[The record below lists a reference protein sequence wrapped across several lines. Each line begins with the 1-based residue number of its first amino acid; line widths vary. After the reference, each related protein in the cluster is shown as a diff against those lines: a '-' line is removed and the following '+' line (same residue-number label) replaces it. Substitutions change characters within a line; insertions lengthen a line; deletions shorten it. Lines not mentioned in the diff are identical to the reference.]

1 MGSRIKRIRAYV
13 EILLAS
19 VIVVALFIQFIYG
32 LEITTLSSGSYI
44 EQFFSYFTILSNL
57 FVASVFVIEAIATLE
72 HKSLTSRFDSVRG
85 AAVFC
90 ILTTGLVYSL
100 FLRGPGGQGEVVN
113 SIPWINAVF
122 HYIVPTIAALDW
134 FVFPPKHRVN
144 WSTIFNWLG
153 LTIVYF
159 ILVEIG
165 GYFTKTYPY
174 FFLDPTKFRGYSGVL
189 MGSATF
195 LPFFLVFGFIVIASS
210 NFQQRF
216 RHH

>member
-57 FVASVFVIEAIATLE
+57 FVAS
-72 HKSLTSRFDSVRG
+72 
-85 AAVFC
+85 
-90 ILTTGLVYSL
+90 
-100 FLRGPGGQGEVVN
+100 
-113 SIPWINAVF
+113 